1 MVPAGFFKKTWLFYV
16 IGLTSSLTSCKVAHY
31 FFTIPHQPYNQ
42 YRGQGKM
49 IFEGVK
55 LMFIG
60 MTTVLLFLFLMIL
73 LIQLTSYL
81 TRGATAREIEGIRLA
96 RELLAQK
103 KKKAAASDTDEDIA
117 VIAAAVTAYEVERFA
132 QV

>member
-1 MVPAGFFKKTWLFYV
+1 
-16 IGLTSSLTSCKVAHY
+16 
-31 FFTIPHQPYNQ
+31 
-42 YRGQGKM
+42 M

-60 MTTVLLFLFLMIL
+60 MTTVLLFLVLMIL

-81 TRGATAREIEGIRLA
+81 TRGATAREVEGIKLA

-103 KKKAAASDTDEDIA
+103 KKKAISAKASASSDADEDIA
-117 VIAAAVTAYEVERFA
+117 AIAAAVAAFEAERFA
-132 QV
+132 RA